1 MSTPNIAD
9 EEVTEVRMAGRRKV
23 TLWEMYR
30 MLKNKLRS
38 SAWIALAN
46 DLVQNCRNRG
56 LYCGP
61 LNTLSQGADN

>member
-56 LYCGP
+56 L
-61 LNTLSQGADN
+61 